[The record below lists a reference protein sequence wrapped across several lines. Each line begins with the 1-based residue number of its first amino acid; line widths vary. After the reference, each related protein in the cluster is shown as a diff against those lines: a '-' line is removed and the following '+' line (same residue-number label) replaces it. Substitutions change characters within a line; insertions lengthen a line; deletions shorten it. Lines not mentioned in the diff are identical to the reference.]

1 MHLPTLA
8 LLTTSLAALSSAT
21 KFHNQYGKP
30 GWLQDNQGT
39 EVYIKNNG
47 VANVGGGWAF
57 FWIDGNVCHQN
68 SVTFGWPA
76 DYGGAYTIFFGF
88 ITFIRLI
95 LELEVL
101 VPDIVG

>member
-57 FWIDGNVCHQN
+57 FWVDGNVCHQN

-76 DYGGAYTIFFGF
+76 DYGDVYLKSDGF
-88 ITFIRLI
+88 LYNAGGGQISSAKLC
-95 LELEVL
+95 
-101 VPDIVG
+101 